1 MRAHFL
7 RVEYTFSEKL
17 HVNTY
22 IRTYVYIYVYIR
34 MFYTQVPFYDNPFY
48 ENTFSEGELG
58 ELFEGGRQAN
68 EVIFF
73 LILWVRIS
81 CIFVPNT

>member
-1 MRAHFL
+1 MTHDSCIHDVRPLSMRTHSL
-7 RVEYTFSEKL
+7 RVEDTFSETL

-22 IRTYVYIYVYIR
+22 IRTYVSMHVYTR
-34 MFYTQVPFYDNPFY
+34 MFHTQVPFYDNPFY

-73 LILWVRIS
+73 
-81 CIFVPNT
+81 